1 MPVPLEFN
9 PDRWAQSAVHSLFLR
24 GPGQDFR
31 IEVIICLFL
40 GNLDFNRYS
49 IVCAVVYLDRSEVA
63 LSATARRLGISR
75 LLLDFEV
82 PSPRVAAWD

>member
-9 PDRWAQSAVHSLFLR
+9 PDRWAQSAVHSSFLR

-31 IEVIICLFL
+31 IQVIVCLFL
-40 GNLDFNRYS
+40 GNWDFNRYS
-49 IVCAVVYLDRSEVA
+49 TVCAVVYIDRSEVA
-63 LSATARRLGISR
+63 LSATARRLGLSR

-82 PSPRVAAWD
+82 PSPRVAVWD